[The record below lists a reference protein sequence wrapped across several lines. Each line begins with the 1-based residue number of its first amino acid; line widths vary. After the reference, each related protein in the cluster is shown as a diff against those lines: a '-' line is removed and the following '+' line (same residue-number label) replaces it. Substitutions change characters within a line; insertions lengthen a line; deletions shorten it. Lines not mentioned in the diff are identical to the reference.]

1 MIDPKIR
8 TLIRVIEEGSFTR
21 AAAALHLTQPAVSHH
36 IRQLEAEYGIPIF
49 RPDKKELVPTPE
61 GAVLIKYARRALR
74 WTVGPAG
81 DRGQPPQPAP
91 PGRWA

>member
-61 GAVLIKYARRALR
+61 GAVLIKYARRAL
-74 WTVGPAG
+74 AL
-81 DRGQPPQPAP
+81 DRSARQAIGCLSRLSQCPL
-91 PGRWA
+91 